1 MAECGYATSESL
13 MKIIIPSPTICTN
26 VVAVSIPV
34 TEPLYSA
41 ATTYDKDDKVTKS
54 VCGANVYQSLTS
66 SNLDNDPEDPASIDW
81 LWIGAS
87 NAFAMFDS
95 KNGTQSVYPDII
107 TAEVGL
113 TEITNAV
120 ALINVNAD
128 LARFEAWDEGGI
140 LVMDE
145 TFNLREYGVTSMYD
159 YYFEEITLKDRLVAF
174 NVPALIAGSKGKLTL
189 TSNTAGAD
197 VKLGSLVYGKQFS
210 IGDSQYGISLSIKD
224 YSTKEL
230 DIFGNYTIIER
241 SFQNVMDAQITV
253 ANEDIAQVK
262 KVLAANRSTPLVW
275 VADQNKEET
284 IVYGYYRDFSITLP
298 HTAYAECRLRT
309 EGLT

>member
-1 MAECGYATSESL
+1 
-13 MKIIIPSPTICTN
+13 MKIIIPSPTVCANIISVN
-26 VVAVSIPV
+26 IPV
-34 TEPLYSA
+34 TEPLWLVG
-41 ATTYDKDDKVTKS
+41 TTYAKGDLVTRS
-54 VCGANVYQSLTS
+54 TCGANVYESLTAT
-66 SNLDNDPEDPASIDW
+66 NAGNDPEDPVSTDW

-95 KNGTQSVYPDII
+95 KNGTQSVYPDVI
-107 TAEVGL
+107 TAEVTL
-113 TEITNAV
+113 SELTNAV
-120 ALINVNAD
+120 ALVNVNANQ
-128 LARFEAWDEGGI
+128 ARFEAWDEGGI

-145 TFNLREYGVTSMYD
+145 TFNLRDYGVSSMYD

-174 NVPALIAGSKGKLTL
+174 GVPALVAGSKGKLTL
-189 TSNTAGAD
+189 TGVD
-197 VKLGSLVYGKQFS
+197 VRLGSLVYGKQFN

-224 YSTKEL
+224 FSTKEL
-230 DIFGNYTIIER
+230 DTFGNYTIVER

-262 KVLAANRSTPLVW
+262 KILAANRSVPLVW